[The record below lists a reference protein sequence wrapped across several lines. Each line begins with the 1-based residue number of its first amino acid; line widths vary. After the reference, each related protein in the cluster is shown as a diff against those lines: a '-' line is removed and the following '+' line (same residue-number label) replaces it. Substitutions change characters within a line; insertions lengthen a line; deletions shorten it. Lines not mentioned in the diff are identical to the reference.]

1 VSYQTPV
8 PTIPAVNQTTPV
20 HTTPATVPTPTP
32 APAPGFLQLLREPWF
47 VAVATAVV
55 AVAVLLVLVL
65 RGGGGVGGG
74 RGTASVA
81 RALRTKADAYAV
93 VLDLNTR
100 LLYVVPMRRLSPY
113 RYMFT
118 KGRTNYLFV
127 PVFNKP
133 FVIEGTSSPCY
144 LAVTGGPPLAL
155 ELDPSLTL
163 SVGLATSREGLS
175 TAERVR
181 DLVGRLVSELASG
194 TTTYTSEIPSLPE
207 VSVEVS
213 VPKFLA
219 SLYMDTAAYTKSMLT
234 LLTDAWTAIE
244 EMARAMK
251 AERFAGLPHLGRFL
265 VYLGVFMMV
274 AILALWLARYF
285 GVF

>member
-1 VSYQTPV
+1 V
-8 PTIPAVNQTTPV
+8 
-20 HTTPATVPTPTP
+20 P
-32 APAPGFLQLLREPWF
+32 APDLLQLLREPWII
-47 VAVATAVV
+47 AVATAVV
-55 AVAVLLVLVL
+55 AVAVLLVLLL
-65 RGGGGVGGG
+65 RGGAGGG
-74 RGTASVA
+74 RGAVPIA
-81 RALRTKADAYAV
+81 RALKTKADAYAV

-100 LLYVVPMRRLSPY
+100 TLYMVPMRRLSPY
-113 RYMFT
+113 RYLFT
-118 KGRTNYLFV
+118 KGNTNYLFV

-144 LAVTGGPPLAL
+144 LAVTGGPSLAL
-155 ELDPSLTL
+155 ELDPSLAL

-213 VPKFLA
+213 VPRFLA
-219 SLYMDTAAYTKSMLT
+219 SLYMDVAAHTKSMLT

-244 EMARAMK
+244 EMAKTMRV
-251 AERFAGLPHLGRFL
+251 ERFAGLPHLGRFL
-265 VYLGVFMMV
+265 LYLGVFMMV
-274 AILALWLARYF
+274 VIVALWLAQYF
-285 GVF
+285 GVAWRAP

>member
-1 VSYQTPV
+1 V
-8 PTIPAVNQTTPV
+8 
-20 HTTPATVPTPTP
+20 
-32 APAPGFLQLLREPWF
+32 PAPGTLQLLREPWII
-47 VAVATAVV
+47 AVATAVV
-55 AVAVLLVLVL
+55 AVAVLLVLLLL
-65 RGGGGVGGG
+65 RGGAGGG
-74 RGTASVA
+74 RGTASIA
-81 RALRTKADAYAV
+81 RALKAKADAYAV

-100 LLYVVPMRRLSPY
+100 VMYVVPMRRLSPY
-113 RYMFT
+113 RYLFT
-118 KGRTNYLFV
+118 KGNTNYLFV

-144 LAVTGGPPLAL
+144 LAVTGGPSLAL

-181 DLVGRLVSELASG
+181 DLVGRLASELASG

-219 SLYMDTAAYTKSMLT
+219 SLYMDMAAYTKSMLT

-244 EMARAMK
+244 EMAKTMR
-251 AERFAGLPHLGRFL
+251 AERFAGLPHLGKFL

-274 AILALWLARYF
+274 VIVALWLAHYF